1 MIIVDRTNGRYRHN
15 PTYNLATRL
24 KKSALISRGPPLYNE
39 CTVPPGE
46 MPTPAFGRGRTGRDS
61 RLDMELEAKLQR
73 TSSTRRQQFVKL
85 LRKLAAQRYLQLMAL
100 AGAAWMFIFNYI
112 PMYGIIIA
120 FKDYDIIRSIA
131 ESPWVGLEHFRDVL
145 EDDELPRV
153 LRNTLGISLIRLAV
167 GFPLPILF
175 ALLLNELRSLRLKK
189 AVQTISYLP
198 HFLSWVILGGILA
211 TWLADV
217 GLINKLLMALGI
229 LDEPIYFLAEPS
241 WFWTI
246 VITSDIWKEL
256 GWSAIIYLAAITGV
270 SPELYE
276 AATIDGANRFQ
287 KMRYVTIPGI
297 SGTITI
303 LFILAVSGVLNSNFD
318 QILVLRN
325 SLNESASNVID
336 VYVYHV
342 GLQSGRYSYATAFGL
357 LKSIVA
363 LILLLTANSVTKRI
377 NGTGLF

>member
-1 MIIVDRTNGRYRHN
+1 MDTEIICGYDR
-15 PTYNLATRL
+15 
-24 KKSALISRGPPLYNE
+24 
-39 CTVPPGE
+39 
-46 MPTPAFGRGRTGRDS
+46 PAVS
-61 RLDMELEAKLQR
+61 
-73 TSSTRRQQFVKL
+73 RRQRFIKL
-85 LRKLAAQRYLQLMAL
+85 LRRLAAQRYLQIMAL

-120 FKDYDIIRSIA
+120 FKEYDIIRTIA
-131 ESPWVGLEHFRDVL
+131 ESPWVGLKQFREVL
-145 EDDELPRV
+145 EDDELPRI

-175 ALLLNELRSLRLKK
+175 ALMLNELRSLRFKK

-217 GLINKLLMALGI
+217 GLINKLLLALGI

-256 GWSAIIYLAAITGV
+256 GWSAIIYLAAIAGV

-287 KMRYVTIPGI
+287 KMRYVTLPGI
-297 SGTITI
+297 SGTIAI

-336 VYVYHV
+336 IYVYHV
-342 GLQSGRYSYATAFGL
+342 GLLSGRYSYATAFGL

-363 LILLLTANSVTKRI
+363 LILLLIANGVTKRI